1 MDNALSNQLEKQV
14 NNLTSL
20 KAMLDKELHLI
31 SSRDAE
37 ALMTLLNEKE
47 LLLTAIQQLDDT
59 INPQLQAMQ
68 QEGPLPDVIDEQ
80 IQQAKE
86 LLSECQYCTEVNQTA
101 VEQGQ
106 LRLAHLRNLMMEVRA
121 KESLTYDKAGK
132 KKGGFSGKGVSA

>member
-1 MDNALSNQLEKQV
+1 MDNTLSKQLDQQV

-20 KAMLDKELHLI
+20 KGMLDKELHLI

-47 LLLTAIQQLDDT
+47 LLLTAIQQIDDA
-59 INPQLQAMQ
+59 INPQLLALQ
-68 QEGPLPDVIDEQ
+68 QQGPLPETYEEQ
-80 IQQAKE
+80 IAQAKE
-86 LLSECQYCTEVNQTA
+86 LLSECQYCTDVNQIA

-106 LRLAHLRNLMMEVRA
+106 LRLGHLRNLMMEVRA